1 MKQKCTSHLARDKA
15 GGQSNGFGTLSANK
29 QAVISMNVCFFFF
42 FIIVI
47 IILEQLRFTYR
58 QHEDGSSGSWQT
70 VSTGKAGTTRRTLGS
85 F

>member
-1 MKQKCTSHLARDKA
+1 MKQKYTSDLASDKA
-15 GGQSNGFGTLSANK
+15 GGRSNGFDTLSANK
-29 QAVISMNVCFFFF
+29 HTVISINVWLVCFF
-42 FIIVI
+42 II
-47 IILEQLRFTYR
+47 IILEQLRFTHR

>member
-1 MKQKCTSHLARDKA
+1 MKQKYTSHLASDEA
-15 GGQSNGFGTLSANK
+15 GGQSNGFDTLSANK
-29 QAVISMNVCFFFF
+29 QTVISMNVWVVF
-42 FIIVI
+42 FIII
-47 IILEQLRFTYR
+47 IMEQLRFTHR